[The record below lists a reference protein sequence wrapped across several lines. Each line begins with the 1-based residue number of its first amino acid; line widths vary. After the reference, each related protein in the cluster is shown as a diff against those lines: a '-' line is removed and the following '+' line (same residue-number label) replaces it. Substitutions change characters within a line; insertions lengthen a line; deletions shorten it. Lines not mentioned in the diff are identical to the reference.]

1 MPVPQVLVIAVPVTL
16 VGLLVWVGVLTV
28 QLRRWRRERGD
39 PVYRRLPD
47 GRLRF
52 EWTVANAYRRAR
64 RAADDIVPYRR
75 IG

>member
-16 VGLLVWVGVLTV
+16 AGLLVWVGVLTV

-39 PVYRRLPD
+39 PVFRRLPD

-52 EWTVANAYRRAR
+52 EWTVANAYRRVR
-64 RAADDIVPYRR
+64 RAADDTSPNRR